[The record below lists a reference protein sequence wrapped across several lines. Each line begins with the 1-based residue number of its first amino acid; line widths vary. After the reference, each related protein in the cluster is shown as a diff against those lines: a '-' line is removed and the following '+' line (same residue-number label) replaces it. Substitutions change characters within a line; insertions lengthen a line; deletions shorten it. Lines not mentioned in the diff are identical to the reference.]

1 MPLRVRSWRIA
12 LCLLLA
18 LCAAVAAAARPAAPP
33 QLAPQ
38 QALQPTV
45 ALTVVDENGVAVP
58 DAVVTSLAPEGGSSQ
73 LRTDYAGHCTLTPQS
88 GATYRIRVEKPGF
101 YQAES
106 NLEAGATAARI
117 VLTHEQIV
125 LEQVNVNASVPG
137 IDPEQTA
144 NKSTMTTEEIVNLP
158 YPTSRD
164 IRNLLPFNPGVV
176 RAPGGQVHIAGSE
189 SWETLDLIDGFD
201 ARSPV
206 NGTLD
211 VRVSGDAVRAVETE
225 STRYPVE
232 FGRATG
238 GIVAYT
244 TGMGDNKLRFNAT
257 NFLPSFRDV
266 NGPRLDKIAPR
277 LTFSGPLVRDR
288 VWFFDGLEGEYDNIY
303 VSGLP
308 AGANTDHLARG
319 SELIKTQANL
329 TSANILTVGL
339 LFNDSHSPY
348 DGISTLVPQQST
360 IDRNTIVWLPYL
372 RDHWSVGGALLDI
385 GVAVAH
391 FRDGY
396 QPHGDTPYQIT
407 PETTQGSY
415 FENLKGSSQRE
426 QATATL
432 YLPPKQWF
440 GQHSVKLG
448 IEGDHIGYDE
458 TVTRAPITYLSEAGT
473 VVRQSVFPQV
483 SPFSQYNVDVGGY
496 IQDRWQAHPGLL
508 LEPGLRLDW
517 DEIIR
522 QPLLSPR
529 LAATYSPPGS
539 ESKLKLS
546 GGVGLYYEHTQ
557 LEYLTR
563 SQAGVRFDTYYAAN
577 GITPTSPA
585 QETEFTANDST
596 LHDARTLNWSL
607 GAESELTGSILLGA
621 NFLQKR
627 TSDGFTYSNA
637 SGALTSSGD
646 YVLTNQR
653 QDHYNSVEIDARR
666 IFAGGYTLF
675 ASYTR
680 SSARTN
686 AVLDYRPTPSPLG
699 AQQSGPLPWDTPN
712 RLLSWGWL
720 PLRLPK
726 GRVLPDLKKNWDFVY
741 TLEWHTGF
749 AYTTVNAV
757 QQVVGLADSQRFP
770 DYLSFSPGLE
780 WRFHIHGAYFGLRGV
795 LENATNSQNPSTVN
809 NNVDSPE
816 YGAFTNPMGRA
827 LTARIRLIGAK

>member
-1 MPLRVRSWRIA
+1 MPLLVRSETIAACLLFA
-12 LCLLLA
+12 LCG
-18 LCAAVAAAARPAAPP
+18 AVAGGQQ
-33 QLAPQ
+33 QLGQQ
-38 QALQPTV
+38 QAVPPPV

-58 DAVVTSLAPEGGSSQ
+58 DAVVTLLAAGAAGPQ
-73 LRTDYAGHCTLTPQS
+73 LRTDYAGHCTLTPQT
-88 GATYRIRVEKPGF
+88 GGTYRIRVEKPGF

-106 NLEAGATAARI
+106 NVEAGATAARI

-144 NKSTMTTEEIVNLP
+144 NKSTMTTAEIVNVP

-176 RAPGGQVHIAGSE
+176 RAPGGQIHFAGSE
-189 SWETLDLIDGFD
+189 SWETLDLLDGFD
-201 ARSPV
+201 MRSPV

-244 TGMGDNKLRFNAT
+244 TGMGDNKFRFNAT

-266 NGPRLDKIAPR
+266 NGPRFDKVAPR

-372 RDHWSVGGALLDI
+372 RDHWSMGGALLDV

-396 QPHGDTPYQIT
+396 EPHGNAPYELT
-407 PETTQGSY
+407 PETTEGSY

-432 YLPPKQWF
+432 YLPPQQWY
-440 GQHSVKLG
+440 GQHSVKVG
-448 IEGDHIGYDE
+448 IDADHIGYDE
-458 TVTRAPITYLSEAGT
+458 TVTRAPVIYLSEAGS
-473 VVRQSVFPQV
+473 VLRQSVFPQIA
-483 SPFSQYNVDVGGY
+483 PFTVHNVEVGGY
-496 IQDRWQAHPGLL
+496 IQDRWQTHSGLL

-517 DEIIR
+517 DEIVR

-529 LAATYSPPGS
+529 IAATYSPPGS
-539 ESKLKLS
+539 ESKFKLS

-563 SQAGVRFDTYYAAN
+563 AQAGIRFDTYYAAD
-577 GITPTSPA
+577 GTTPTGPA

-596 LHDARTLNWSL
+596 LHEARTLNWSL
-607 GAESELTGSILLGA
+607 GAERKLAGSILLGA

-627 TSDGFTYSNA
+627 TSDGFIYSNA
-637 SGALTSSGD
+637 GGQQAGA
-646 YVLTNQR
+646 YILTNQR
-653 QDHYNSVEIDARR
+653 QNHYNSIEFEARR

-686 AVLDYRPTPSPLG
+686 AALDYRSTPSPLG

-712 RLLSWGWL
+712 RLISWGWL

-726 GRVLPDLKKNWDFVY
+726 SRMLPNLEKSWDFVY
-741 TLEWHTGF
+741 TLEWRTGF
-749 AYTTVNAV
+749 AYTSVNAV
-757 QQVVGLADSQRFP
+757 QEVIGLAGSQRFP

-780 WRFHIHGAYFGLRGV
+780 WRFHIRGAYFGLRGV
-795 LENATNSQNPSTVN
+795 LENATNSQDSSTVN
-809 NNVDSPE
+809 NDVSSPQ
-816 YGAFTNPMGRA
+816 YGAFTNPLGRA
-827 LTARIRLIGAK
+827 FTARIRLIGAK

>member
-1 MPLRVRSWRIA
+1 MPLFVRSKRIA
-12 LCLLLA
+12 ACLLLW
-18 LCAAVAAAARPAAPP
+18 AAAAGAQ
-33 QLAPQ
+33 QLLAQQQGAPQ
-38 QALQPTV
+38 QADPLPI

-58 DAVVTSLAPEGGSSQ
+58 DAVITLLAPAPAAPQ
-73 LRTDYAGHCTLTPQS
+73 LRTDYAGHCIVTPQP
-88 GATYRIRVEKPGF
+88 GAAFRIRVEKPGF

-106 NLEAGATAARI
+106 NIEAGATAARI

-125 LEQVNVNASVPG
+125 VEQVNVSASVPG

-144 NKSTMTTEEIVNLP
+144 NKSTMTTAEIVNVP

-176 RAPGGQVHIAGSE
+176 RAAGGQVHVAGSE
-189 SWETLDLIDGFD
+189 SWETLYLLDGFD

-211 VRVSGDAVRAVETE
+211 VRVSGDAVRVVETE

-244 TGMGDNKLRFNAT
+244 TGMGDNKFRFNAT

-266 NGPRLDKIAPR
+266 NGPRFDKVAPR
-277 LTFSGPLVRDR
+277 LTFSGPLARNR

-308 AGANTDHLARG
+308 AGANSDHLARG

-329 TSANILTVGL
+329 TPANILTGGL

-360 IDRNTIVWLPYL
+360 INRNSIVWLPYL
-372 RDHWSVGGALLDI
+372 RDHLSIGGALLDL

-396 QPHGDTPYQIT
+396 EPHGNTPYEIT
-407 PETTQGSY
+407 PETTEGSY

-432 YLPPKQWF
+432 YLPPHQWF
-440 GQHSVKLG
+440 GQHSVKVG
-448 IEGDHIGYDE
+448 IDADHIGYDE
-458 TVTRAPITYLSEAGT
+458 TVTRAPVAYLSEAGSAL
-473 VVRQSVFPQV
+473 RQSVFPQIA
-483 SPFSQYNVDVGGY
+483 PFTVHNVEVGGY
-496 IQDRWQAHPGLL
+496 IQDRWQTHSGLL

-529 LAATYSPPGS
+529 IAATFSPPGS
-539 ESKLKLS
+539 ESKFKLS

-563 SQAGVRFDTYYAAN
+563 AQAGIRFDTYYAAD
-577 GITPTSPA
+577 GITPTGPA

-596 LHDARTLNWSL
+596 LHEARTLNWSL
-607 GAESELTGSILLGA
+607 GAERKLAGSILLGA

-627 TSDGFTYSNA
+627 SSDGFIYSNA
-637 SGALTSSGD
+637 SGEQALSGD
-646 YVLTNQR
+646 YVLTNAR
-653 QDHYNSVEIDARR
+653 QDHYNSIEFDARR
-666 IFAGGYTLF
+666 LFAGGYTLF

-686 AVLDYRPTPSPLG
+686 AALDFRPTPSPLG
-699 AQQSGPLPWDTPN
+699 PQQSAPLPWDTPN
-712 RLLSWGWL
+712 RLISWGWL

-726 GRVLPDLKKNWDFVY
+726 SRMLPNFEKSWDFVY

-749 AYTTVNAV
+749 AYTSVNAE

-770 DYLSFSPGLE
+770 EYLSFSPGLE
-780 WRFHIHGAYFGLRGV
+780 WRFHLRAAYFGLRGV
-795 LENATNSQNPSTVN
+795 LENATNSQDPSTVN
-809 NNVDSPE
+809 NDVNSPE
-816 YGAFTNPMGRA
+816 YGAFTNPLGRA
-827 LTARIRLIGAK
+827 FTARIRLIGAK